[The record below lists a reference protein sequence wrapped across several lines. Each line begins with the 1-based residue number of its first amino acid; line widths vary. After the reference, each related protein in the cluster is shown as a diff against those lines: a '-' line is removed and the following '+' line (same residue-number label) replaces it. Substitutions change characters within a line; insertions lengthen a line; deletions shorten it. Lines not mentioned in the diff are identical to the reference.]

1 MVFVAVGKNDPAHP
15 LAILDQVGDLR
26 NYDVD
31 AQQLRFWKH
40 QPGVDDNDVISPS
53 QGHAVHAELA
63 KSAQGDDLQLA
74 GSHGG
79 CALILAHENHC
90 SGPSKAAEFAWVD
103 ADWRGTIFL
112 TPR

>member
-1 MVFVAVGKNDPAHP
+1 
-15 LAILDQVGDLR
+15 
-26 NYDVD
+26 
-31 AQQLRFWKH
+31 
-40 QPGVDDNDVISPS
+40 
-53 QGHAVHAELA
+53 
-63 KSAQGDDLQLA
+63 LQLA